1 LDFGGDYSVVVTQ
14 QVVHKAVC
22 LHLYSFELYILKKNT
37 DMVFIVQETVNT
49 REREQEN
56 MLNVILAGEK
66 HGKHKKHLR
75 IQKVVNYSVPNHAT

>member
-1 LDFGGDYSVVVTQ
+1 
-14 QVVHKAVC
+14 
-22 LHLYSFELYILKKNT
+22 
-37 DMVFIVQETVNT
+37 MVFIVQETVNT

-75 IQKVVNYSVPNHAT
+75 IQKVVNYSVLNHAT